1 MPPVATTRRMTEE
14 ERALL
19 LELLEPPRQLFGWWT
34 GIVSALCTFALVFLV
49 VLLSAAFLPYIVVV
63 RAALATATLASVGWY
78 VWIQRRERMMLRFA
92 ADLARREN
100 AAGHVHSTIYVIRDA
115 VAVEEYEDEG
125 RSFFLLL
132 DEGGTLFLSGQYLYE
147 PVENGFP
154 WESFEI
160 VRVVSGG
167 WVLRV
172 VPLGAR
178 VTPSR
183 TRGPFSG
190 HELESGAVPADGTIE
205 NRDFDALKAES
216 A

>member
-1 MPPVATTRRMTEE
+1 MPPVATMRRMTEE

-19 LELLEPPRQLFGWWT
+19 NEPPARLFGWWT

-63 RAALATATLASVGWY
+63 RGAVATATLASVAWY
-78 VWIQRRERMMLRFA
+78 VWIQRRERRKLRLE
-92 ADLARREN
+92 ADLTRREGD
-100 AAGHVHSTIYVIRDA
+100 AGYVHSTIYAIRDA

-125 RSFFLLL
+125 LSFFLLL

-147 PVENGFP
+147 PVEDGFP
-154 WESFEI
+154 WQSFEI
-160 VRVVSGG
+160 VRVVSAG

-183 TRGPFSG
+183 TRGPFSE

-205 NRDFDALKAES
+205 SRDFDALKAG
-216 A
+216 AA